1 MEKNEIIL
9 LLYSL
14 VACVLIGQ
22 IEASGNIGNR
32 SYSLWY
38 ETHFLIEK
46 KGICKLI
53 YFKPRHFDR
62 YTLYEVMAFF
72 GSYLAI
78 LVTGILAILCLIDV
92 INEQFLLILAGS
104 VSGLG
109 LISMLAIAVIN
120 DIGARKD
127 QKKKFYLES
136 GERENVFQMP
146 KEMLSG
152 VGKHAAAIIQI
163 YANNRNNAYFT
174 IYNLWDSYDVRL
186 KQAKNDA
193 QKKNRVQL
201 DYIQYFRNIDRL
213 VVIKENKDGSL
224 QLKIKEEE
232 CV

>member
-1 MEKNEIIL
+1 MEKNEIIIMI
-9 LLYSL
+9 YSL
-14 VACVLIGQ
+14 VVCMMIGQ
-22 IEASGNIGNR
+22 LEASGNIGNR

-53 YFKPRHFDR
+53 YFQPKHFDR
-62 YTLYEVMAFF
+62 YTLYEVIAFF

-78 LVTGILAILCLIDV
+78 PVTGILAILCLTDV
-92 INEQFLLILAGS
+92 INQQFLLIFAGS

-109 LISMLAIAVIN
+109 MISMFLIAVIN

-127 QKKKFYLES
+127 QKKQFYLES

-152 VGKHAAAIIQI
+152 VGKHTATIIQI
-163 YANNRNNAYFT
+163 YVNNRNNAYFT
-174 IYNLWDSYDVRL
+174 VYNLWDSYHVRL

-224 QLKIKEEE
+224 QLKIKE
-232 CV
+232 